1 MVYQLRATRRASK
14 ELQKLPAQIQ
24 QRIREAI
31 YELADNPRPPGC
43 KKLQGRDDY
52 RITVGDYRVIYEIDD
67 DNQVVTIW
75 RVGHRKGVYR
85 GL

>member
-1 MVYQLRATRRASK
+1 MAYQLRATRRASK
-14 ELQKLPAQIQ
+14 ELQKLPAEIQ

-31 YELADNPRPPGC
+31 HELADDPRPPGC

-67 DNQVVTIW
+67 DNQMVTIW